1 MVTTPDSREGPG
13 AQNPAYGRLTVTHR
27 PVDEAS
33 IQSTTVATAAT
44 AGKPSKRGA
53 TSDSTT

>member
-13 AQNPAYGRLTVTHR
+13 AQNPAYGRLTVNR
-27 PVDEAS
+27 LIDGAS